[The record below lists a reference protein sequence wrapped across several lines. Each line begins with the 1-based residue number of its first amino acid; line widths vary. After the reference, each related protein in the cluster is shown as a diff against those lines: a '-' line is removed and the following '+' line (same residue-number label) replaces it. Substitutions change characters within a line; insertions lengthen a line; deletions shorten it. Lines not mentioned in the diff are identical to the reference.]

1 MTENRSQEVYLGN
14 MEASVVD
21 ALVKFCYSGE
31 INISNANVLNILST
45 ARLFQLDQE
54 LCREFLKR
62 KLEPSSSLVVRPV
75 TDSISCPEADENVLH
90 NFENAVNTEK
100 AHEILVNQLVE
111 LILNEELSVRLMA
124 QIVNAVLRWIRSD
137 LSARKQFLS
146 ESSWQLSAPERL
158 SKQLLSTHQ
167 KDSSKFREVLYVGM
181 TKASRFFPC
190 FNIAILGWHWEDT
203 ATLPENTSILGEKF
217 PVWRRIPSMSITRA
231 YAGVAA
237 LDDLLYV
244 VGGLSDGKRVNSA
257 ERY

>member
-1 MTENRSQEVYLGN
+1 MTENRLQEVYLGN

-31 INISNANVLNILST
+31 INISNANVLNILSA
-45 ARLFQLDQE
+45 ARLFQLDQVEE
-54 LCREFLKR
+54 LCREFLKK

-111 LILNEELSVRLMA
+111 LILNEELSVT
-124 QIVNAVLRWIRSD
+124 INGAVGGYG
-137 LSARKQFLS
+137 
-146 ESSWQLSAPERL
+146 
-158 SKQLLSTHQ
+158 H
-167 KDSSKFREVLYVGM
+167 
-181 TKASRFFPC
+181 ASGEYFDP
-190 FNIAILGWHWEDT
+190 
-203 ATLPENTSILGEKF
+203 GEKF
-217 PVWRRIPSMSITRA
+217 PR

-244 VGGLSDGKRVNSA
+244 VGGLSDGKL
-257 ERY
+257 

>member
-1 MTENRSQEVYLGN
+1 MTENRLQEVYLGN

-45 ARLFQLDQE
+45 ARLFQLDQVEE

-124 QIVNAVLRWIRSD
+124 QVYG
-137 LSARKQFLS
+137 
-146 ESSWQLSAPERL
+146 P
-158 SKQLLSTHQ
+158 
-167 KDSSKFREVLYVGM
+167 VLYDIVILLMQCFGGSGP
-181 TKASRFFPC
+181 TCQLENNFYQRVPTHYNYLHPNDSAS
-190 FNIAILGWHWEDT
+190 
-203 ATLPENTSILGEKF
+203 S
-217 PVWRRIPSMSITRA
+217 
-231 YAGVAA
+231 Y
-237 LDDLLYV
+237 
-244 VGGLSDGKRVNSA
+244 
-257 ERY
+257 